1 MALSELIVGRKQRK
15 GRLVLEAIAQYQP
28 PGAGETARRMS
39 DLHESPPPRKRA
51 RLSPLPSSGQEGDA
65 ATEVSAP
72 QSFFSLVTQGA
83 VHDAASSMLLMTT
96 AHGSD
101 ETSTDDEELQQLS
114 MVGKV
119 ASQAGAT
126 GVKQEDDA
134 EVGELVYEDV
144 ESVLFHTAKEQKLP
158 MLQRSLRYIKRSKNA
173 DEIMTRIVKAEDET
187 GLTLLMI
194 AVRNNLL
201 RLCTFLLQ
209 EGADV
214 NQNNV
219 RLCFVVSMDEWMLIG
234 LGCVCIGKANVCSIA
249 GCPERAGAND
259 QVSCGARSQ

>member
-1 MALSELIVGRKQRK
+1 
-15 GRLVLEAIAQYQP
+15 
-28 PGAGETARRMS
+28 MS

-51 RLSPLPSSGQEGDA
+51 RLSPQPSAGQEDA
-65 ATEVSAP
+65 AAGAMEVSAP

-83 VHDAASSMLLMTT
+83 VHDAASSMLLMTA
-96 AHGSD
+96 AHGSE

-114 MVGKV
+114 MVGAV
-119 ASQAGAT
+119 ATQARASGI
-126 GVKQEDDA
+126 KLEDDA

-173 DEIMTRIVKAEDET
+173 DEIMHRIVKAEDET

-219 RLCFVVSMDEWMLIG
+219 CVCCMASRNAWMLIK
-234 LGCVCIGKANVCSIA
+234 LVCIWTG
-249 GCPERAGAND
+249 
-259 QVSCGARSQ
+259 

>member
-1 MALSELIVGRKQRK
+1 
-15 GRLVLEAIAQYQP
+15 
-28 PGAGETARRMS
+28 MS

-51 RLSPLPSSGQEGDA
+51 RLSPPPSSGQEIDGV
-65 ATEVSAP
+65 ESSAP
-72 QSFFSLVTQGA
+72 QSFFSLVTRGA

-96 AHGSD
+96 THGGSE

-114 MVGKV
+114 MVGKA
-119 ASQAGAT
+119 ASHAGAA
-126 GVKQEDDA
+126 GVTHEDDT

-158 MLQRSLRYIKRSKNA
+158 MLQRSLKYIKRSKNA
-173 DEIMTRIVKAEDET
+173 DEIMSRIVKAEDET

-219 RLCFVVSMDEWMLIG
+219 RLSFMVSMYEWMLIG
-234 LGCVCIGKANVCSIA
+234 LGLRIRRKS
-249 GCPERAGAND
+249 ERTLCCWPLRKD
-259 QVSCGARSQ
+259 WRP